1 MRLGDI
7 ATIRTGLVLGRKK
20 ADAGN
25 GIKETYKLLTLKNIS
40 DHGEIDNSSY
50 EMFKSNEILDER
62 YFTKEG
68 NILIRLNHPYTAVYI
83 NKEHVGLLIPSYFV
97 IIEVTDSNYL
107 PEYISWYLN
116 TERIK
121 HDLERA
127 HAGSRIP
134 TTNQNTLKQL
144 SIGIINLSKQ
154 KALIELYK
162 LHRQEKQLY
171 EQLIQEKDT
180 LFKGLLNKFY
190 KINQGGKSN
199 DKPSN
204 TRPN

>member
-20 ADAGN
+20 ADASN
-25 GIKETYKLLTLKNIS
+25 GIEETYKLLTLKNIS
-40 DHGEIDNSSY
+40 NHGDIDTSSF
-50 EMFKSNEILDER
+50 ETFDSNETLDDR

-68 NILIRLNHPYTAVYI
+68 NILVRLNHPYTTVYI
-83 NKEHVGLLIPSYFV
+83 EKEHVGLLIPSYFAIV
-97 IIEVTDSNYL
+97 EIKDANYL
-107 PEYISWYLN
+107 PKYIAWYLN

-144 SIGIINLSKQ
+144 SIDEINLSKQ

-171 EQLIQEKDT
+171 EQLIQEKDI
-180 LFKGLLNKFY
+180 LFRGISQQIL
-190 KINQGGKSN
+190 QDKSRGN
-199 DKPSN
+199 V
-204 TRPN
+204 

>member
-1 MRLGDI
+1 MMRLEDI

-20 ADAGN
+20 AGAGN
-25 GIKETYKLLTLKNIS
+25 DIKESYKLLTLKNIS
-40 DHGEIDNSSY
+40 DDGNIDNSY
-50 EMFKSNEILDER
+50 LEIFDSNETLDNR

-83 NKEHVGLLIPSYFV
+83 DKGQVGLLIPSYFA
-97 IIEVTDSNYL
+97 IIEIKDANYL
-107 PEYISWYLN
+107 PKYIAWYLN

-144 SIGIINLSKQ
+144 SIDEINLSKQ
-154 KALIELYK
+154 KVLIELYK

-171 EQLIQEKDT
+171 EQLIQEKET
-180 LFKGLLNKFY
+180 LFKGIAQQILR
-190 KINQGGKSN
+190 
-199 DKPSN
+199 D
-204 TRPN
+204 

>member
-1 MRLGDI
+1 MMQLSDI

-25 GIKETYKLLTLKNIS
+25 GIKETYNLLTLKNIS
-40 DHGEIDNSSY
+40 DDGKIDNRSL
-50 EMFKSNEILDER
+50 EIFDSNEALDNR
-62 YFTKEG
+62 YFTREG

-83 NKEHVGLLIPSYFV
+83 DKAQIGLLIPSYFA
-97 IIEVTDSNYL
+97 IIEIKDANYL
-107 PEYISWYLN
+107 PKYIAWYLN

-144 SIGIINLSKQ
+144 SIDEINLSKQ

-162 LHRQEKQLY
+162 LHRQEKRLY
-171 EQLIQEKDT
+171 EQLIQEKDI
-180 LFKGLLNKFY
+180 LFKGIAQQILQDQSRGNV
-190 KINQGGKSN
+190 
-199 DKPSN
+199 
-204 TRPN
+204 